1 MKSSRDRT
9 RHAAFSLI
17 ELLAVTAIAALLVML
32 LAPSLLERAEEGK
45 RAQCINNLRQFAL
58 AAFIYTSNHGG
69 QFPPAFQA
77 ETVASA
83 RYQYAWDFTHV
94 REGGKFHVA
103 PGLLWSGAPNPRVH
117 QCPSFAG
124 SANCLK
130 DPMSGYNY
138 NTSYIGAPSSPAH
151 RNDIGNPA
159 GTALF
164 GDGEWAAGANKFMRS
179 PRGSPA
185 DNGFSGRHA
194 GTQGYRH
201 LGKTDVAFVDGHA
214 IFHGEQF
221 TDYDGPTS
229 LIAAGTGFLAPD
241 NSLYDLE

>member
-1 MKSSRDRT
+1 MKPSRDRT

-45 RAQCINNLRQFAL
+45 RAQCINNLRQF
-58 AAFIYTSNHGG
+58 
-69 QFPPAFQA
+69 
-77 ETVASA
+77 
-83 RYQYAWDFTHV
+83 FTHV
-94 REGGKFHVA
+94 REGGKFHVE

-124 SANCLK
+124 SANWLK

-159 GTALF
+159 VTALF